1 MQRTYCEAS
10 SLTITFL
17 LAAGAGTRAWRLMWA
32 AGATST
38 PASPTSTPRSSAELE
53 NTTYTDLLV
62 AGRGAA
68 AVQAVQLQH
77 EPQVPGGEEGDGP
90 QHQAEGA
97 PLRRAQQVSQLP
109 LVLASSVYFIWIYL
123 GGHRVENVKWTTH
136 KIHGQLKKKK
146 IHLKPKVRW

>member
-1 MQRTYCEAS
+1 
-10 SLTITFL
+10 
-17 LAAGAGTRAWRLMWA
+17 MWA

-109 LVLASSVYFIWIYL
+109 LVLASSVYFISIYL
-123 GGHRVENVKWTTH
+123 GGHRVENVK
-136 KIHGQLKKKK
+136 
-146 IHLKPKVRW
+146 